1 MAGLFFM
8 NDYNCGCAP
17 EILARLTKENLSPHV
32 GYGSDEITKEA
43 TQKILDA
50 AGVPEGGVYFAA
62 GGTQANSVVISHFLK
77 TYQGVICAQTGHI
90 NCHEAG
96 AIEAMGHKVLTLS
109 EKDKVSAAA
118 LEAYLKAFY
127 EDESYTAMVQPGM
140 VYISHPTEYGS
151 LYKLSEVE
159 AIRAVCDAYGLPLYI
174 DGARLGYALAA
185 KENELTLQD
194 LARLS
199 DAFYIGG
206 TKVGALLGEAI
217 VFPKGMDKLFP
228 THAKRQGAM
237 LAKGF
242 VPAIQFA
249 ALFTDHLYERLGR
262 HGIDMAMKLKKGLL
276 EKGYA
281 LYIDSYTNQQFV
293 ILPEKV
299 VQSLREK
306 VDFEVWERKDE
317 DTLVVRFVT
326 SWSTKKEDVEKLLS
340 LL

>member
-1 MAGLFFM
+1 
-8 NDYNCGCAP
+8 
-17 EILARLTKENLSPHV
+17 
-32 GYGSDEITKEA
+32 
-43 TQKILDA
+43 
-50 AGVPEGGVYFAA
+50 
-62 GGTQANSVVISHFLK
+62 
-77 TYQGVICAQTGHI
+77 
-90 NCHEAG
+90 
-96 AIEAMGHKVLTLS
+96 
-109 EKDKVSAAA
+109 
-118 LEAYLKAFY
+118 
-127 EDESYTAMVQPGM
+127 MVQPGM

-151 LYKLSEVE
+151 LYTLSEVE
-159 AIRAVCDAYGLPLYI
+159 AIRAVCNTYGLPLYI
-174 DGARLGYALAA
+174 DGARLGYARAA

-206 TKVGALLGEAI
+206 TKVGALLGEAF

-228 THAKRQGAM
+228 THAMRQGAM

-242 VPAIQFA
+242 VPAIQFSE
-249 ALFTDHLYERLGR
+249 LFTDHLYERLGR
-262 HGIDMAMKLKKGLL
+262 HGIDMAMELKKGLL

-281 LYIDSYTNQQFV
+281 LHIDSYTNQQFV

-299 VQSLREK
+299 VQALREN

-326 SWSTKKEDVEKLLS
+326 SWSAKKEDVEKLLS